1 MARVEEHVVLNRLK
15 SPAAQGTP
23 FLCLLLQFLSLCI
36 VETFDFA
43 EKSLDVLPV
52 LMQVSVEICKL
63 LRKRVHGLVKVQIL
77 PVLL

>member
-1 MARVEEHVVLNRLK
+1 MARVEEHVILNCLK
-15 SPAAQGTP
+15 SSAAQGGP
-23 FLCLLLQFLSLCI
+23 FLCLLSQLLSLCI

-43 EKSLDVLPV
+43 EKSLNVLPV

-63 LRKRVHGLVKVQIL
+63 FRKRVHGLVKVQIL